1 MESVPFNNN
10 NNIPNSNNISVNVVP
25 PLPNQNN
32 APQIVIPNNPI
43 IQPPV
48 QINIP
53 SSVVVGP
60 VIQPNNLNINSQPNN
75 AYKPEI
81 TPSDEQSYSNFNY
94 DIKENYNYPHE

>member
-10 NNIPNSNNISVNVVP
+10 NSIPNSNNISVIGVP

-75 AYKPEI
+75 GMIYKKIIE
-81 TPSDEQSYSNFNY
+81 
-94 DIKENYNYPHE
+94 